1 MGQINWVVIGGLI
14 GALVVIYLLNQQQKK
29 KK

>member
-1 MGQINWVVIGGLI
+1 MGQINWGVIGGLI